1 MNGGRGPFAQR
12 SLRVLFAARSIS
24 YFGTYLADVRD
35 FRLSV
40 PEPAEAAAPAL
51 AT

>member
-1 MNGGRGPFAQR
+1 MNGGRGSFTQR
-12 SLRVLFAARSIS
+12 SFRLLFAARSIS
-24 YFGTYLADVRD
+24 YFGTYLPGVRD

-40 PEPAEAAAPAL
+40 PEPAEAAAPAV